1 MNIIT
6 ALAVSVGLLGGLATY
21 AFLADHLGLG
31 IQIWAAFLAWG
42 SFYHCGGKTAGLQA
56 SVFGN
61 LWGILM
67 ALLTLIVVTQ
77 TGVANSLTLPVW
89 AGICVAVG
97 VGIMILA
104 SQISIFSAI
113 PAAVYG
119 YAATVAFALLWGPGL
134 NNLMEP
140 SLLNPA
146 VIIAISMIIGGILGY
161 ISEMF
166 AGTLAKT

>member
-31 IQIWAAFLAWG
+31 LQIWAAFLAWG
-42 SFYHCGGKTAGLQA
+42 CFYHCGGKTDGLRA
-56 SVFGN
+56 TVFGN
-61 LWGILM
+61 LWGVLM
-67 ALLTLIVVTQ
+67 ALVTLIVISQ

-97 VGIMILA
+97 VGLMILG
-104 SQISIFSAI
+104 SQISIFSSI

-119 YAATVAFALLWGPGL
+119 YAAAVAFALLWGPGL
-134 NNLMEP
+134 NNLLDP
-140 SLLNPA
+140 SLQNPA

-166 AGTLAKT
+166 AGTLAKN